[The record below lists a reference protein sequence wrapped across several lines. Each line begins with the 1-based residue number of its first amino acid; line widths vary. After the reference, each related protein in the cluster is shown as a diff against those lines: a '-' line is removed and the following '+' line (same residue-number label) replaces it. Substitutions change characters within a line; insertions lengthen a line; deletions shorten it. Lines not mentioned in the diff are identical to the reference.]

1 MATEMHLVKPSTLT
15 TSAYIPPNIHLSKLS
30 ELDKKMTEILERTD
44 ISDQTKVI
52 LYDDV
57 LMKYKNFINK
67 GSTEETI
74 TSDTTPSNASSA
86 KESQISFASID
97 NPKIRKQ
104 AEDFYEYLTK
114 RNLIKV
120 NEMGNLLDQNENVI
134 RGSNITDIIED
145 SLRTRKR
152 SMPPGGVE
160 FFRILKSKNVP
171 SGWVRNKHRLSLLN
185 RFLMTPSDLNTEVS
199 VSTPGRSYKS
209 PATKKRKRGDSSTS
223 KVLHWAN
230 L

>member
-1 MATEMHLVKPSTLT
+1 MATEMHLVKPSTVS

-30 ELDKKMTEILERTD
+30 ELDRKMTEILQRTD
-44 ISDQTKVI
+44 ISDQTKVM

-57 LMKYKNFINK
+57 LIKYKDFINK
-67 GSTEETI
+67 SSNDNTI
-74 TSDTTPSNASSA
+74 TSDITPSNANSVP
-86 KESQISFASID
+86 EPQISFASID

-104 AEDFYEYLTK
+104 AENFYDYLKK
-114 RNLIKV
+114 RNIIKL

-134 RGSNITDIIED
+134 RGSNITDILED
-145 SLRTRKR
+145 SIRTRKR
-152 SMPPGGVE
+152 PMPPGGVE

-185 RFLMTPSDLNTEVS
+185 RFLMTPTNSNTEVQ
-199 VSTPGRSYKS
+199 VSTPGRSNKS
-209 PATKKRKRGDSSTS
+209 PATKKRKRDDSSAS
-223 KVLHWAN
+223 KVLKWVN